1 MSAANI
7 VTNYMRHKMKE
18 TAQSFLGPQQG
29 GDLSNQ
35 VVYVIEEKVS
45 ENWQTTAGAAVIGRK
60 GSRNSGSCSCSHIGG
75 SVT

>member
-1 MSAANI
+1 
-7 VTNYMRHKMKE
+7 
-18 TAQSFLGPQQG
+18 L

>member
-1 MSAANI
+1 
-7 VTNYMRHKMKE
+7 MKE
-18 TAQSFLGPQQG
+18 TAQSSLGPQERWR